1 MVLSFAVTLPEDM
14 PKKKQ
19 RKGKGKTSSQSK
31 LNAKGNRVSIPEEC
45 LEAPLF
51 ILKKLL
57 RESASTN
64 LIYCLQQ
71 QAGQGRKS
79 YPSPNPPHSH
89 TAGEHVQ
96 SRKHTHTHTHT
107 HARTHAWICSHS
119 MQRPWARCVN
129 CGKRF
134 KIWQGLSKHHN
145 ACIMKQQQGQQLV
158 AGMFASHG

>member
-107 HARTHAWICSHS
+107 HARTHTHTYTHTHTHTHTRTHIHTYTHIFVGST
-119 MQRPWARCVN
+119 
-129 CGKRF
+129 CG
-134 KIWQGLSKHHN
+134 
-145 ACIMKQQQGQQLV
+145 CE
-158 AGMFASHG
+158 AGMPKAC